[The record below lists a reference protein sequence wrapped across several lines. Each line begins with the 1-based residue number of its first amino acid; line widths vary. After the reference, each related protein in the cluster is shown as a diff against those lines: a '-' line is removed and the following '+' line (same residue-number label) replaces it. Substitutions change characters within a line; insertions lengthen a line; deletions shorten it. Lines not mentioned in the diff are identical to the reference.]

1 MVSRHGWGPG
11 LLALAA
17 ACSSSTSPGDGGLD
31 AAPGV
36 VTAETGV
43 GPEAGGSVVSGAMN
57 VAPIIVDQGPP
68 GGEAVNILYTT
79 VTLCRP
85 GTTVCQ
91 TIDHVEVDT
100 GSVGLRIISSVLDP
114 SLMLPQQ
121 NAATGNPLI
130 ECYQYSDGYN
140 WGPVVTA
147 DVRIG
152 GETASALPIEIAGG
166 ASSIPV
172 PSTCSS
178 AGTEEDTVLSLGGNG
193 LVGLGFQ
200 SADCGVLCEF
210 PRAGD
215 YYSCAGATCTPA
227 AVPVAN
233 QVQNPVPRF
242 AQDNNGVAVQLP
254 SIDSGGAATVAGSL
268 IFGIGTAANNGL
280 GAAQVITIDKST
292 GYFTT
297 EYAGQSLAASFI
309 DSGSVS
315 YGFPDSTIAQCSGN
329 EMYFFCPTSTLSLT
343 ATNKGLNLVS
353 ITTPFSV
360 ANATT
365 LYGTHDA
372 AFDDLAITAFAP
384 GYFDWG
390 LSFFYGRTVFTAI
403 DGAMTP
409 GGAGPY
415 FAY

>member
-1 MVSRHGWGPG
+1 MVSRRGWGSG

-17 ACSSSTSPGDGGLD
+17 ACSSSVSQSDTGLD
-31 AAPGV
+31 GASGTM
-36 VTAETGV
+36 TAETGAAA
-43 GPEAGGSVVSGAMN
+43 EAGVVSGMN
-57 VAPIIVDQGPP
+57 VAPIVVDQGPP

-100 GSVGLRIISSVLDP
+100 GSVGLRIVSSVLDP

-121 NAATGNPLI
+121 SAATGNPLI
-130 ECYQYSDGYN
+130 ECYQYADGYN
-140 WGPVVTA
+140 WGPVVVA

-166 ASSIPV
+166 APSIPV

-193 LVGLGFQ
+193 LVGMGFQ
-200 SADCGVLCEF
+200 SADCGAICAF
-210 PRAGD
+210 PQAGD
-215 YYSCAGATCTPA
+215 YYSCAGSTCIPVG
-227 AVPVAN
+227 VPVAD
-233 QVQNPVPRF
+233 QVQNPIPRF

-254 SIDSGGAATVAGSL
+254 SIPSAGAATVSGSL
-268 IFGIGTAANNGL
+268 IFGIGTEANNGL
-280 GAAQVITIDKST
+280 GAAQIITIDKST

-297 EYAGQSLAASFI
+297 EYAGQSLTSSFI

-315 YGFPDSTIAQCSGN
+315 YGFPDTTIAQCSGN
-329 EMYFFCPTSTLSLT
+329 QMYFFCPTSTLSLM

-353 ITTPFSV
+353 VATPFSV
-360 ANATT
+360 ANATM
-365 LYGTHDA
+365 LYATHDA

-403 DGAMTP
+403 EGAMTP